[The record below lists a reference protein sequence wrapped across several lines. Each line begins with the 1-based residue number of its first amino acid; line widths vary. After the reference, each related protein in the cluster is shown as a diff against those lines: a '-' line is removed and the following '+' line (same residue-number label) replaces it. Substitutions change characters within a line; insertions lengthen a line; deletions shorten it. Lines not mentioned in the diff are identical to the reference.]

1 MTININK
8 EVGSKSNITI
18 KGLGDPGP
26 FSFAIIKGSLP
37 TGTTF
42 DQATGEIKGNF
53 TQKGDFDVTIAGV
66 KKKRIEGTEDFTFK
80 ITDWNLHKTDF
91 KTLTDNNS
99 LSWETTGT
107 VTKITNDP
115 DLFDGEC
122 YELNYGRLNLN
133 LPEAIG
139 TRDFEIDL
147 IFKPLNNGGG
157 DSWGRIL
164 MIGPNNTNGLF
175 YFCRNS
181 VDVPPRILFQYMP
194 STGSSY
200 VYTFTTSNISN
211 PLVNN
216 EWNHILLVRKNGV
229 LTYFLNGVREQ
240 EASLAHDLSRRELY
254 IGANNSNTER
264 FSCRVKRL
272 QIRVYDNSHFNKQ
285 NLVTNVWKYK
295 LKERTRY
302 QLKSTERNNY
312 LIECNF
318 TGNYTTRVKEGYSLP
333 TGLTLKDNKIT
344 GDSTLTNNL
353 SIRIELLVAG
363 VVNDEVAVN
372 ILDVSKPYRV
382 FELPLVGTENDT
394 VFGDTQS
401 RQWTRRGDVKV
412 VKDTDNFRDLTATY
426 FDGAADSLYFTSDEF
441 ILGYDDFCYSF
452 WLKPID
458 AGGTVSGRRIFNHG
472 STNVNGTFILAD
484 DYTYFYSSP
493 PNITFYLYNNGW
505 QKISTKADKLNDG
518 FYNHIVIAR
527 KNNVWRVLINGKLV
541 LETTYQIN
549 LTGNTLYIASNE
561 SNTENYKGNYFDFKL
576 SRYVLDYW
584 EPFIPPVITKW
595 SSAPI
600 TINEQVNTD
609 INKKF
614 VSTWPHGGVTYKV
627 SNSSALPLGLTLE
640 SSGLITGAST
650 NVQAGTT
657 IIECYIN
664 NVLNHTT
671 TLTFD
676 IVADVRSKYLTHSL
690 KAYASNANGL
700 EILKSSSSITT
711 TLVSPVMT
719 EVGPMLSLEFKNPY
733 TAYGSLIS
741 IPHAETQLSKKAFCM
756 ELEIYF
762 GGGLSIV
769 GRGRA
774 GYGGPQPLICKSYN
788 GPAGEQGIYITEAN
802 GDFLLSLNS
811 SSSIPNALNES
822 SFITFDKSKRNHI
835 AITYDLEKLRF
846 FVNGKLEKVID
857 WVEGWASY
865 ATQNLELGQQM
876 IGGYPGYFSAY
887 TGFLD
892 NFKLYQGSAIYTRDF
907 TPELNSANLYPE
919 FPVIEPNKPYKGSI
933 VGINGHTVS
942 LLTGS
947 LPPGL
952 TLSTDGK
959 LTGTC
964 TAVKGDYPVTFS
976 VLKDSTI
983 ETISVNLSVAK
994 YLIDLNLNN
1003 AINNSTLTDNCGNV
1017 FNVIGTPTIQDDS
1030 SFESGKSIYF
1040 NGTNSYLSI
1049 PEDKIFS
1056 LAKADFVIEF
1066 DFKMV
1071 TEPLPDAGSFPGIIS
1086 QRSTELSNHS
1096 FSVWLA
1102 TGYSTTSTNKVPHN
1116 VSNKTSVG
1124 FTSTN
1129 IGSTVGSSVECAGTG
1144 LEKNKVY
1151 KVKFVRANN
1160 TLRLYVNNR
1169 LTESVAISSNFT
1181 LFKSN
1186 QPLMI
1191 GCLDSASMSNR
1202 LFNGYLGS
1210 MKLYVP
1216 NNAELAAYVD
1226 TSVDP
1231 YYDNVVILLSM
1242 DGSEG
1247 STTFIDN
1254 SPEPKT
1260 QTVGSGVALSK
1271 NQYRFTDTTLS
1282 LNGSNSYITVTGDNA
1297 SFDLGTVTAA
1307 TNFTVEF
1314 QIYPNAAFPSEV
1326 FLVMHAM
1333 AGSGGNGKG
1342 GWWLRVI
1349 DGNLQIWVSSISNQT
1364 NPWIFGQTCSA
1375 SVLTVGAW
1383 SHVAWVIRNGLS
1395 FLYVNGVS
1403 QTLTTTT
1410 GTIWATTPIGLNTNR
1425 TDYGLSIG
1433 ASFTDNTNTT
1443 VKGFLNGY
1451 LDDVRVTKGVAR
1463 YTDNFTPPTDPFLK
1477 TIGETN
1483 DPYFDQV
1490 SLLLDMEGADGS
1502 TNIVDKSSYRQTV
1515 ATFGQAKISTAQ
1527 RKFYATSA
1535 YFNGGYIWFGNKSDP
1550 LFAPE
1555 EKDFCIEA
1563 MLYDTGSGNRRG
1575 LIGNPASNGG
1585 NSTFSIMINANN
1597 RFSVFVKTA
1606 SGSQTVTSTNIAP
1619 LNTWYHLALVR
1630 NGNTVK
1636 LFINGSLTVTVSNV
1650 TGAITVGDGR
1660 FSLGSLGDYIETYGG
1675 SYGTKWMGYVDEFRY
1690 TIGVSRYT
1698 EDFSPPIAPFP
1709 KKGVT
1714 KTDIYYDNVS
1724 LLLSMDGT
1732 EGSTTFVD
1740 SSPTPKAITA
1750 YGNARISKTNS
1761 KFGGASGYFDGNG
1774 DYITLPNGQGFDF
1787 GSGDYTI
1794 EAWVYLTGTPSS
1806 GSYYS
1811 IISNVVDSP
1820 AMGWRLV
1827 IADTRKL
1834 LGISAY
1840 WSVPYVL
1847 NSEPR
1852 IIIPLNTWTH
1862 VAATRSGT
1870 SIYGFINGV
1879 LDSFATAE
1887 ASSYIK
1893 TSTRSD
1899 ISIGKNLNEWYFNGF
1914 IDELRVTKGV
1924 ARYTSGFT
1932 PPSGSFPR
1940 KAPVVGDPL
1949 FDNVTLLLSFDGANG
1964 TTTITDNSKLRNQVT
1979 VVGSA
1984 AISTTQSK
1992 FGGSSLAFYGGAGY
2006 IEVPNIDFTSGDWTV
2021 EFMLYM
2027 DGGAGSGYAA
2037 PVFMIGTA
2045 EEGADGV
2052 GLSIFSSDGNY
2063 TLFLRN
2069 SYSNIVGGA
2078 FTRSKFIHIAITKES
2093 GKNYIFIEGV
2103 KSSPLSTSVNF
2114 GVGKTVRIGTSSG
2127 QWLQSIAGYID
2138 ELRITK
2144 GIARYTSGFT
2154 PPSKPF
2160 PKTGVEIID
2169 AEVKDPYF
2177 NNVTLLLDMEGA
2189 NDSTAF
2195 IDNSPAPKAITAS
2208 GGAKISTAQSQW
2220 GGASAYF
2227 PGASGNRI
2235 TIPAGDHFNFGA
2247 GDFTIEAWVRPSSV
2261 SDNKAVI
2268 GQYGFSGNRSW
2279 DFLLLGN
2286 VAHFRFTSGGVTDAM
2301 SLNSPVLQAGVSSH
2315 IAVVRSGSN
2324 FYVFA
2329 NGVLGETKTSTAP
2342 IYSSSY
2348 TAAIGYNQ
2356 EGAWPFFGYI
2366 DELRITKG
2374 VGRYTGNFTP
2384 PTGPFPKS

>member
-53 TQKGDFDVTIAGV
+53 TQKGDFDVTIAG
-66 KKKRIEGTEDFTFK
+66 KKKDRIQGSEDFTFK
-80 ITDWNLHKTDF
+80 VTDWTLHRTDF
-91 KTLTDNNS
+91 KNLVDNNS
-99 LSWETTGT
+99 LSWTTTGT
-107 VTKITNDP
+107 VTKILTDP
-115 DLFDGEC
+115 GIFDGEC
-122 YELNYGRLNLN
+122 YEVNGRLTIN

-139 TRDFEIDL
+139 TRDFEIDY
-147 IFKPLNNGGG
+147 IFKPLNNGSG
-157 DSWGRIL
+157 DAYGRIL
-164 MIGPNNTNGLF
+164 MIGPNSTSGMFL
-175 YFCRNS
+175 FCRTDNL
-181 VDVPPRILFQYMP
+181 VPATIRFHHCPND
-194 STGSSY
+194 STSY
-200 VYTFTTSNISN
+200 ANTFPNVSN
-211 PLVNN
+211 PLINDD
-216 EWNHILLVRKNGV
+216 WNHILLVRKNGV

-240 EASLAHDLSRRELY
+240 ENSFTLNMDRRELY
-254 IGANNSNTER
+254 IGANNSGTER

-458 AGGTVSGRRIFNHG
+458 AGGTVSFRRIFNHG
-472 STNVNGTFILAD
+472 SNNVNGTFVLAD

-549 LTGNTLYIASNE
+549 LTGNTLYIASIE

-952 TLSTDGK
+952 SLSTDGK

-964 TAVKGDYPVTFS
+964 TVTNGDYPVTFT
-976 VLKDSTI
+976 VVKGTTI
-983 ETISVNLSVAK
+983 ENISVSLTVAQ
-994 YLIDLNLNN
+994 YILDLNLNN
-1003 AINNSTLTDNCGNV
+1003 AITNGTLTDNIGNIFTV
-1017 FNVIGTPTIQDDS
+1017 NGNPTIQADASFS
-1030 SFESGKSIYF
+1030 SGRSIYF
-1040 NGTNSYLSI
+1040 NGSDSYLSI
-1049 PEDKIFS
+1049 PADKIFKLGKS
-1056 LAKADFVIEF
+1056 DFVLEF
-1066 DFKMV
+1066 EFKAV
-1071 TEPLPDAGSFPGIIS
+1071 TDPLPDGGSFPGIIS
-1086 QRSTELSNHS
+1086 QRGNASSQHA

-1102 TGYSTTSTNKVPHN
+1102 TGYSTSAADKIPYSA
-1116 VSNKTSVG
+1116 SNKMSVG
-1124 FTSTN
+1124 ISTT
-1129 IGSTVGSSVECAGTG
+1129 TVGSVNAAGAVECSGVG
-1144 LEKNKVY
+1144 LVKNKVY
-1151 KVKFVRANN
+1151 KVKFVRSG
-1160 TLRLYVNNR
+1160 TTIRLYIDDR
-1169 LTESVAISSNFT
+1169 LMESVAIPADYT
-1181 LFKSN
+1181 LFNSN
-1186 QPLMI
+1186 QNLLI
-1191 GCLDSASMSNR
+1191 GCLDNTSITNR

-1210 MKLYVP
+1210 LKVYAPNSAALSDDSTQINKDPYWENVFLYLKMDGP
-1216 NNAELAAYVD
+1216 DGGTMLTD
-1226 TSVDP
+1226 TSTRSNTVTTYADAKLSTAQSMFNGASLHVPGTRSSRVDITGP
-1231 YYDNVVILLSM
+1231 NVLDIGDRDFTIEAWVLISDVAS
-1242 DGSEG
+1242 DGS
-1247 STTFIDN
+1247 
-1254 SPEPKT
+1254 
-1260 QTVGSGVALSK
+1260 V
-1271 NQYRFTDTTLS
+1271 
-1282 LNGSNSYITVTGDNA
+1282 
-1297 SFDLGTVTAA
+1297 
-1307 TNFTVEF
+1307 
-1314 QIYPNAAFPSEV
+1314 
-1326 FLVMHAM
+1326 
-1333 AGSGGNGKG
+1333 
-1342 GWWLRVI
+1342 
-1349 DGNLQIWVSSISNQT
+1349 
-1364 NPWIFGQTCSA
+1364 WI
-1375 SVLTVGAW
+1375 VGAYGT
-1383 SHVAWVIRNGLS
+1383 S
-1395 FLYVNGVS
+1395 
-1403 QTLTTTT
+1403 T
-1410 GTIWATTPIGLNTNR
+1410 GC
-1425 TDYGLSIG
+1425 YGDVYI
-1433 ASFTDNTNTT
+1433 DNTNCT
-1443 VKGFLNGY
+1443 VVLGLLNPYASASRNCTFKTPKANLVNAWHFITWVRKDGIAYIYIDGVQVATAPFTATISPAIRLRIGGMNHYSGPDSFSVNYSFNGY
-1451 LDDVRVTKGVAR
+1451 IDEVRITEGIAR
-1463 YTDNFTPPTDPFLK
+1463 YTGNFTPPTGPFPK
-1477 TIGETN
+1477 TGVEIIDAEVK
-1483 DPYFDQV
+1483 DPYFNNV
-1490 SLLLDMEGADGS
+1490 TLLLDMEGAVGS
-1502 TNIVDKSSYRQTV
+1502 ADIIDRSPRTKVISSV
-1515 ATFGQAKISTAQ
+1515 LGAKLSSVQSKAGL
-1527 RKFYATSA
+1527 TSLSGENYIGA
-1535 YFNGGYIWFGNKSDP
+1535 KVEINSHQDFNMEG
-1550 LFAPE
+1550 L
-1555 EKDFCIEA
+1555 DFTIECSVY
-1563 MLYDTGSGNRRG
+1563 LYG
-1575 LIGNPASNGG
+1575 LSNGSYIEVISRRVSTG
-1585 NSTFSIMINANN
+1585 YWTFSIFIDEYTGKP
-1597 RFSVFVKTA
+1597 RFSICN
-1606 SGSQTVTSTNIAP
+1606 TSLAIFDAIGTESVPFNRWFHIAGVRYM
-1619 LNTWYHLALVR
+1619 NTI
-1630 NGNTVK
+1630 K
-1636 LFINGSLTVTVSNV
+1636 LFIDGIEVASTPVSG
-1650 TGAITVGDGR
+1650 T
-1660 FSLGSLGDYIETYGG
+1660 TYG
-1675 SYGTKWMGYVDEFRY
+1675 SNEPVLLFGT
-1690 TIGVSRYT
+1690 
-1698 EDFSPPIAPFP
+1698 
-1709 KKGVT
+1709 
-1714 KTDIYYDNVS
+1714 N
-1724 LLLSMDGT
+1724 
-1732 EGSTTFVD
+1732 
-1740 SSPTPKAITA
+1740 
-1750 YGNARISKTNS
+1750 NN
-1761 KFGGASGYFDGNG
+1761 
-1774 DYITLPNGQGFDF
+1774 
-1787 GSGDYTI
+1787 
-1794 EAWVYLTGTPSS
+1794 
-1806 GSYYS
+1806 
-1811 IISNVVDSP
+1811 
-1820 AMGWRLV
+1820 
-1827 IADTRKL
+1827 DTRF
-1834 LGISAY
+1834 
-1840 WSVPYVL
+1840 
-1847 NSEPR
+1847 R
-1852 IIIPLNTWTH
+1852 
-1862 VAATRSGT
+1862 
-1870 SIYGFINGV
+1870 
-1879 LDSFATAE
+1879 
-1887 ASSYIK
+1887 
-1893 TSTRSD
+1893 
-1899 ISIGKNLNEWYFNGF
+1899 FNGLL
-1914 IDELRVTKGV
+1914 DELRITKGV

-2063 TLFLRN
+2063 TLWLRN